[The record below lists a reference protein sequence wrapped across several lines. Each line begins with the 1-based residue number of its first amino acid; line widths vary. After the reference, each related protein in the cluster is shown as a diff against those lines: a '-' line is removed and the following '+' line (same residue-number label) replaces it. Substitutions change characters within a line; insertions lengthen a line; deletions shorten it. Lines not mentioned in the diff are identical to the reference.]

1 MHSRPLQTSL
11 ARAFSAQSDA
21 DVEVCEKE
29 LLSALD
35 KFQKDAA
42 GNAVPW
48 FLENMPPSY
57 FRSIQEEDR
66 LQHLNAITAL
76 VGAEQPEEVDGA
88 TLARVKIFTAL
99 DDSLGL
105 DIFRFGQQQP
115 FLNKTEEEKLARA
128 TIQQFCA
135 DIQAGK
141 YAGND
146 SYPVAGA
153 HFEPEAVDAF
163 LNSSNTMYVQ
173 FSHPPTAAPQTMLT
187 MAASN
192 VLPKSFMQKAAT
204 YLGLCNLNVVRA
216 HLDVVNK
223 GDGHVAM
230 VRILVQPSEQALKDN
245 FEFEWSKISG
255 NLKYLKWVDDRPV
268 NLTLQH
274 PDLGISRAELIYA
287 YGNMMHGVLAK
298 KDPFAYSLTRIMETL
313 EHEQHLPFA
322 SRISDFFLTKFDPQQ
337 QQMTDA
343 EQDAIVDEIKADI
356 RRNVEQEDAIELLNT
371 MADAVRGTLR
381 TNKFVRERYALS
393 LRMDPKV
400 LGYGTV
406 GKDTPFGVFFIYGRR
421 FKGFHV
427 RFRDIARGGLR
438 VQPGLRSAAQEQ
450 GHPEGGSKAVVL
462 CDPIVG
468 PVGDMAPRDFIIRKS
483 VKAFSDALLDLNTTD
498 EAVKEKI
505 VDYYG
510 QDELIY
516 LGPDENIIPED
527 IVWMTN
533 RAAYRG
539 YPVPRAF
546 ISSKPDAGFNHKVY
560 GVTSEGVAVFADV
573 ALRSQNI
580 DPTKQPFTV
589 KITGGTDGDVAG
601 NVIKILHRE
610 YGTNLRV
617 VGICDG
623 TGVIE
628 DPQGLDMGELLR
640 LVDESLPLSS
650 FDGSKISSATGV
662 KHDISTAEGIRARQ
676 AVVGL
681 IVEGANLF
689 VTPEARQ
696 LLFDNAG
703 VVIVKDS
710 SANKCG
716 VVCSSYEIVA
726 SMLLETDEFLA
737 VKDELVMEV
746 VDKLRSLARVEAQL
760 LFREYKKD
768 PSSALPPASERIS
781 RAITR
786 VHDAVLAHFDN
797 VCEEDQQILFTLI
810 EEHLP
815 PKLRELALHRVHQNV
830 PLAYIRSIVASSLAS
845 KIVYRE
851 GLQFTEALPE
861 SNLGNMALQYLKQE
875 KKVQRLVQDVRESQ
889 LPNKDDIADLIARG
903 GVKMDSKQHEQDPAS
918 ELGKESEESTR
929 GESRSR
935 ALESRSS
942 SFSNAYA
949 LFCADASV
957 SCCTPSTSGLYIE
970 IDNYL
975 AAGCVFREPRSC
987 REDQV
992 TVKRSATES
1001 WTKDES
1007 ISVRGNSTV
1016 ACSMPKV
1023 CRTHG
1028 KSEGMFPTV
1037 SVFFPVDFIIDS
1049 LLYIHQEET
1058 KVREAAERE
1067 VRRLK
1072 ALLDK
1077 EASPVVASCRAETQA
1092 YVRELKEPS
1101 LKHQSAWDKEQVN
1114 KIQVTL
1120 KLTIEELEE
1129 ELSRKEEEI
1138 QTFRERSQ
1146 RDRARIK
1153 ALEDEIRAKDD
1164 AQRAA
1169 QEARRQLE
1177 ADLQQAQTEIT
1188 NELEN
1193 MQRIHDQAR
1202 EDRAMR
1208 ETLEQQLVTL
1218 GEVNAA
1224 LEQRSHALVRRLEL
1238 SSTVTQECQDLKMQL
1253 RDAEVDNETLVQ
1265 TVCQCVKA
1273 FMKKAQVEQQV
1284 LELQEDLASLQAQN
1298 SLFSEWMLVRNEN
1311 AIAAQRDAAP
1321 DQEYPQHPQQ
1331 TKHRSALPTSKRKS
1345 AWHLEH
1351 EYDGDCSSNGNYA
1364 FRRVEHDVSPH
1375 SRSNMRGRRPASPPK
1390 SVLGEH
1396 DDEPHYRIPM
1406 TNSRSRPGSPESPSS
1421 SRQWRSRT
1429 PSSPR
1434 GTIDVGLHGVDV
1446 DPFIL
1451 GISKKLG
1458 FTALSK
1464 IFPELIE
1471 TAKQVPVKE
1480 VPESMWVAT
1489 DSTEIP
1495 KAALTHSIQANIS
1508 RRHAELNEKKQK
1520 EYESLSYEEQQK
1532 VDAKNEKRA
1541 TRKRFNRKARI

>member
-1 MHSRPLQTSL
+1 MMQVSQFRALRRAQSTMHTRPLTATL
-11 ARAFSAQSDA
+11 GRAFSAQSDA
-21 DVEVCEKE
+21 DVEVGEE
-29 LLSALD
+29 EMLRALD
-35 KFQKDAA
+35 KFQKNAA
-42 GNAVPW
+42 GNTVPW

-57 FRSIQEEDR
+57 FRSIAEEDR

-76 VGAEQPEEVDGA
+76 VGAEQPEVLLRSPDHKIFSHFRSGANFPGRLANVLNQLPQTVDGT

-105 DIFRFGQQQP
+105 DIFRFGQQEP
-115 FLNKTEEEKLARA
+115 FLNKSEDEKLARA

-141 YAGND
+141 YAGNAC
-146 SYPVAGA
+146 YPVAGP

-173 FSHPPTAAPQTMLT
+173 FSNPRRLAKQMELFHRVTGTEGVVVDVEHNWESRSEENKYATSGVPQTMLT
-187 MAASN
+187 IAASN
-192 VLPKSFMQKAAT
+192 VIPKSFMQKAAT

-216 HLDVVNK
+216 HLDVVNN
-223 GDGHVAM
+223 GDDHVAM
-230 VRILVQPSEQALKDN
+230 IRILVQPSQQALSDN

-298 KDPFAYSLTRIMETL
+298 KDSFAYSLTRIMGTL
-313 EHEQHLPFA
+313 EHDQHLPYA
-322 SRISDFFLTKFDPQQ
+322 SRISDFFLRKFDPQQ
-337 QQMTDA
+337 TALTDA
-343 EQDAIVDEIKADI
+343 EQDAIVDEIKVDV
-356 RRNVEQEDAIELLNT
+356 RRNVEHEDAIELLNT

-400 LGYGTV
+400 MGYGTV
-406 GKDTPFGVFFIYGRR
+406 GNDTPFGVFFIYGRR

-438 VQPGLRSAAQEQ
+438 MVYPSSTDAHALESARQYNEAYNLAFAQQ
-450 GHPEGGSKAVVL
+450 LKNKDIPEGGSKAVVL

-468 PVGDMAPRDFIIRKS
+468 PIGDVAPRDFIIRKS

-498 EAVKEKI
+498 EAVKEKV

-628 DPQGLDMGELLR
+628 DPQGLDMDELLR

-650 FDGSKISSATGV
+650 FDDSKITAATGV
-662 KHDISTAEGIRARQ
+662 KHDINTAEGIRARNTMHNRVKSDLFIP
-676 AVVGL
+676 AGGRPNTINENNWSDYLDADGKPSSGL

-737 VKDELVMEV
+737 VKDELVVEV
-746 VDKLRSLARVEAQL
+746 VDKLRALARVEAQL

-786 VHDAVLAHFDN
+786 VHDAVLAHFDD

-830 PLAYIRSIVASSLAS
+830 PLAYVRSIVASSLAS

-861 SNLGNMALQYLKQE
+861 GNLGNMALQYLKQE
-875 KKVQRLVQDVRESQ
+875 KKVQCLVQDVRASQ

-903 GVKMDSKQHEQDPAS
+903 GVRAGMD
-918 ELGKESEESTR
+918 
-929 GESRSR
+929 
-935 ALESRSS
+935 
-942 SFSNAYA
+942 
-949 LFCADASV
+949 
-957 SCCTPSTSGLYIE
+957 TP
-970 IDNYL
+970 N
-975 AAGCVFREPRSC
+975 
-987 REDQV
+987 
-992 TVKRSATES
+992 
-1001 WTKDES
+1001 
-1007 ISVRGNSTV
+1007 
-1016 ACSMPKV
+1016 
-1023 CRTHG
+1023 
-1028 KSEGMFPTV
+1028 
-1037 SVFFPVDFIIDS
+1037 
-1049 LLYIHQEET
+1049 
-1058 KVREAAERE
+1058 
-1067 VRRLK
+1067 
-1072 ALLDK
+1072 
-1077 EASPVVASCRAETQA
+1077 
-1092 YVRELKEPS
+1092 
-1101 LKHQSAWDKEQVN
+1101 
-1114 KIQVTL
+1114 
-1120 KLTIEELEE
+1120 
-1129 ELSRKEEEI
+1129 
-1138 QTFRERSQ
+1138 
-1146 RDRARIK
+1146 
-1153 ALEDEIRAKDD
+1153 
-1164 AQRAA
+1164 
-1169 QEARRQLE
+1169 
-1177 ADLQQAQTEIT
+1177 
-1188 NELEN
+1188 
-1193 MQRIHDQAR
+1193 
-1202 EDRAMR
+1202 
-1208 ETLEQQLVTL
+1208 
-1218 GEVNAA
+1218 
-1224 LEQRSHALVRRLEL
+1224 
-1238 SSTVTQECQDLKMQL
+1238 
-1253 RDAEVDNETLVQ
+1253 
-1265 TVCQCVKA
+1265 
-1273 FMKKAQVEQQV
+1273 
-1284 LELQEDLASLQAQN
+1284 
-1298 SLFSEWMLVRNEN
+1298 
-1311 AIAAQRDAAP
+1311 
-1321 DQEYPQHPQQ
+1321 
-1331 TKHRSALPTSKRKS
+1331 
-1345 AWHLEH
+1345 
-1351 EYDGDCSSNGNYA
+1351 
-1364 FRRVEHDVSPH
+1364 
-1375 SRSNMRGRRPASPPK
+1375 
-1390 SVLGEH
+1390 
-1396 DDEPHYRIPM
+1396 
-1406 TNSRSRPGSPESPSS
+1406 
-1421 SRQWRSRT
+1421 
-1429 PSSPR
+1429 
-1434 GTIDVGLHGVDV
+1434 
-1446 DPFIL
+1446 
-1451 GISKKLG
+1451 
-1458 FTALSK
+1458 
-1464 IFPELIE
+1464 
-1471 TAKQVPVKE
+1471 
-1480 VPESMWVAT
+1480 
-1489 DSTEIP
+1489 
-1495 KAALTHSIQANIS
+1495 
-1508 RRHAELNEKKQK
+1508 
-1520 EYESLSYEEQQK
+1520 
-1532 VDAKNEKRA
+1532 
-1541 TRKRFNRKARI
+1541 

>member
-29 LLSALD
+29 LLQSLD
-35 KFQKDAA
+35 KFQKEAA
-42 GNAVPW
+42 GNTVPW

-57 FRSIQEEDR
+57 FRSIHEEDR
-66 LQHLNAITAL
+66 MQHLNAITAL
-76 VGAEQPEEVDGA
+76 VGAEQPEVLLRSTDQKVFSHFRSGANFPGRLANVLDQLPQTVDGA
-88 TLARVKIFTAL
+88 PLARVKIFTAL

-115 FLNKTEEEKLARA
+115 FLNKTEEEKAARA

-135 DIQAGK
+135 DIQSGK
-141 YAGND
+141 YTGDEA
-146 SYPVAGA
+146 YPVAGP
-153 HFEPEAVDAF
+153 HFEPETVDAF

-173 FSHPPTAAPQTMLT
+173 FSHPRRLAKQMELFARVKGTEGVVVDVEHNWESRSEENKYATAAAQTMLT

-192 VLPKSFMQKAAT
+192 VLPKGFMQKAAT

-216 HLDVVNK
+216 HLDVVNR
-223 GDGHVAM
+223 GDSDHVAM

-245 FEFEWSKISG
+245 FEFEWFKISG
-255 NLKYLKWVDDRPV
+255 NLKYIKWVDDRPV

-322 SRISDFFLTKFDPQQ
+322 SRISDYFLNKFDPQQ
-337 QQMTDA
+337 KQLTDT

-406 GKDTPFGVFFIYGRR
+406 GNDTPFGVFFIYGRR

-438 VQPGLRSAAQEQ
+438 MVYPSSTDAHALESARQYNEAYNLAFAQQ
-450 GHPEGGSKAVVL
+450 LKNKDIPEGGSKAVVL

-527 IVWMTN
+527 ITWMTN

-650 FDGSKISSATGV
+650 FDDSKIASATGI
-662 KHDISTAEGIRARQ
+662 KHDISTAEGIRARNTMHNRVKSDLFIP
-676 AVVGL
+676 AGGRPNTINENNWADYLDADGKPSSGL

-696 LLFDNAG
+696 MLFDNAG

-737 VKDELVMEV
+737 VKDELVVEV
-746 VDKLRSLARVEAQL
+746 VDKLRALARVEAQL

-781 RAITR
+781 HAITR

-815 PKLRELALHRVHQNV
+815 AKLRELALHRVHQNV

-875 KKVQRLVQDVRESQ
+875 KKVQRLVQDVRESS
-889 LPNKDDIADLIARG
+889 LANKDDIADLIARG
-903 GVKMDSKQHEQDPAS
+903 GVRAGMD
-918 ELGKESEESTR
+918 
-929 GESRSR
+929 
-935 ALESRSS
+935 
-942 SFSNAYA
+942 
-949 LFCADASV
+949 
-957 SCCTPSTSGLYIE
+957 TP
-970 IDNYL
+970 N
-975 AAGCVFREPRSC
+975 
-987 REDQV
+987 
-992 TVKRSATES
+992 
-1001 WTKDES
+1001 
-1007 ISVRGNSTV
+1007 
-1016 ACSMPKV
+1016 
-1023 CRTHG
+1023 
-1028 KSEGMFPTV
+1028 
-1037 SVFFPVDFIIDS
+1037 
-1049 LLYIHQEET
+1049 
-1058 KVREAAERE
+1058 
-1067 VRRLK
+1067 
-1072 ALLDK
+1072 
-1077 EASPVVASCRAETQA
+1077 
-1092 YVRELKEPS
+1092 
-1101 LKHQSAWDKEQVN
+1101 
-1114 KIQVTL
+1114 
-1120 KLTIEELEE
+1120 
-1129 ELSRKEEEI
+1129 
-1138 QTFRERSQ
+1138 
-1146 RDRARIK
+1146 
-1153 ALEDEIRAKDD
+1153 
-1164 AQRAA
+1164 
-1169 QEARRQLE
+1169 
-1177 ADLQQAQTEIT
+1177 
-1188 NELEN
+1188 
-1193 MQRIHDQAR
+1193 
-1202 EDRAMR
+1202 
-1208 ETLEQQLVTL
+1208 
-1218 GEVNAA
+1218 
-1224 LEQRSHALVRRLEL
+1224 
-1238 SSTVTQECQDLKMQL
+1238 
-1253 RDAEVDNETLVQ
+1253 
-1265 TVCQCVKA
+1265 
-1273 FMKKAQVEQQV
+1273 
-1284 LELQEDLASLQAQN
+1284 
-1298 SLFSEWMLVRNEN
+1298 
-1311 AIAAQRDAAP
+1311 
-1321 DQEYPQHPQQ
+1321 
-1331 TKHRSALPTSKRKS
+1331 
-1345 AWHLEH
+1345 
-1351 EYDGDCSSNGNYA
+1351 
-1364 FRRVEHDVSPH
+1364 
-1375 SRSNMRGRRPASPPK
+1375 
-1390 SVLGEH
+1390 
-1396 DDEPHYRIPM
+1396 
-1406 TNSRSRPGSPESPSS
+1406 
-1421 SRQWRSRT
+1421 
-1429 PSSPR
+1429 
-1434 GTIDVGLHGVDV
+1434 
-1446 DPFIL
+1446 
-1451 GISKKLG
+1451 
-1458 FTALSK
+1458 
-1464 IFPELIE
+1464 
-1471 TAKQVPVKE
+1471 
-1480 VPESMWVAT
+1480 
-1489 DSTEIP
+1489 
-1495 KAALTHSIQANIS
+1495 
-1508 RRHAELNEKKQK
+1508 
-1520 EYESLSYEEQQK
+1520 
-1532 VDAKNEKRA
+1532 
-1541 TRKRFNRKARI
+1541 

>member
-1 MHSRPLQTSL
+1 MMQVSQFRALRRAQSTMHSRPLQTSL

-29 LLSALD
+29 LLQSLD
-35 KFQKDAA
+35 KFQKEAA
-42 GNAVPW
+42 GNTVPW

-57 FRSIQEEDR
+57 FRSIHEEDR
-66 LQHLNAITAL
+66 MQHLNAITAL
-76 VGAEQPEEVDGA
+76 VGAEQPEVLLRSTDQKVFSHFRSGANFPGRLANVLDQLPQTVDGA
-88 TLARVKIFTAL
+88 PLARVKIFTAL

-115 FLNKTEEEKLARA
+115 FLNKTEEEKAARA

-135 DIQAGK
+135 DIQSGK
-141 YAGND
+141 YTGDEA
-146 SYPVAGA
+146 YPVAGP
-153 HFEPEAVDAF
+153 HFEPETVDAF

-173 FSHPPTAAPQTMLT
+173 FSHPRRLAKQMELFARVKGTEGVVVDVEHNWESRSEENKYATAAAQTMLT

-192 VLPKSFMQKAAT
+192 VLPKGFMQKAAT

-216 HLDVVNK
+216 HLDVVNR
-223 GDGHVAM
+223 GDSDHVAM

-255 NLKYLKWVDDRPV
+255 NLKYIKWVDDRPV

-322 SRISDFFLTKFDPQQ
+322 SRISDYFLNKFDPQQ
-337 QQMTDA
+337 KQLTDT

-406 GKDTPFGVFFIYGRR
+406 GNDTPFGVFFIYGRR

-438 VQPGLRSAAQEQ
+438 MVYPSSTDAHALESARQYNEAYNLAFAQQ
-450 GHPEGGSKAVVL
+450 LKNKDIPEGGSKAVVL

-527 IVWMTN
+527 ITWMTN

-650 FDGSKISSATGV
+650 FDDSKIASATGI
-662 KHDISTAEGIRARQ
+662 KHDISTAEGIRARNTMHNRVKSDLFIP
-676 AVVGL
+676 AGGRPNTINENNWADYLDADGKPSSGL

-696 LLFDNAG
+696 MLFDNAG

-737 VKDELVMEV
+737 VKDELVVEV
-746 VDKLRSLARVEAQL
+746 VDKLRALARVEAQL

-781 RAITR
+781 HAITR

-815 PKLRELALHRVHQNV
+815 AKLRELALHRVHQNV

-861 SNLGNMALQYLKQE
+861 SNLGNIALQYLKQE
-875 KKVQRLVQDVRESQ
+875 KKVQRLVQDVRESS
-889 LPNKDDIADLIARG
+889 LANKDDIADLIARG
-903 GVKMDSKQHEQDPAS
+903 GVRAGMD
-918 ELGKESEESTR
+918 
-929 GESRSR
+929 
-935 ALESRSS
+935 
-942 SFSNAYA
+942 
-949 LFCADASV
+949 
-957 SCCTPSTSGLYIE
+957 TP
-970 IDNYL
+970 N
-975 AAGCVFREPRSC
+975 
-987 REDQV
+987 
-992 TVKRSATES
+992 
-1001 WTKDES
+1001 
-1007 ISVRGNSTV
+1007 
-1016 ACSMPKV
+1016 
-1023 CRTHG
+1023 
-1028 KSEGMFPTV
+1028 
-1037 SVFFPVDFIIDS
+1037 
-1049 LLYIHQEET
+1049 
-1058 KVREAAERE
+1058 
-1067 VRRLK
+1067 
-1072 ALLDK
+1072 
-1077 EASPVVASCRAETQA
+1077 
-1092 YVRELKEPS
+1092 
-1101 LKHQSAWDKEQVN
+1101 
-1114 KIQVTL
+1114 
-1120 KLTIEELEE
+1120 
-1129 ELSRKEEEI
+1129 
-1138 QTFRERSQ
+1138 
-1146 RDRARIK
+1146 
-1153 ALEDEIRAKDD
+1153 
-1164 AQRAA
+1164 
-1169 QEARRQLE
+1169 
-1177 ADLQQAQTEIT
+1177 
-1188 NELEN
+1188 
-1193 MQRIHDQAR
+1193 
-1202 EDRAMR
+1202 
-1208 ETLEQQLVTL
+1208 
-1218 GEVNAA
+1218 
-1224 LEQRSHALVRRLEL
+1224 
-1238 SSTVTQECQDLKMQL
+1238 
-1253 RDAEVDNETLVQ
+1253 
-1265 TVCQCVKA
+1265 
-1273 FMKKAQVEQQV
+1273 
-1284 LELQEDLASLQAQN
+1284 
-1298 SLFSEWMLVRNEN
+1298 
-1311 AIAAQRDAAP
+1311 
-1321 DQEYPQHPQQ
+1321 
-1331 TKHRSALPTSKRKS
+1331 
-1345 AWHLEH
+1345 
-1351 EYDGDCSSNGNYA
+1351 
-1364 FRRVEHDVSPH
+1364 
-1375 SRSNMRGRRPASPPK
+1375 
-1390 SVLGEH
+1390 
-1396 DDEPHYRIPM
+1396 
-1406 TNSRSRPGSPESPSS
+1406 
-1421 SRQWRSRT
+1421 
-1429 PSSPR
+1429 
-1434 GTIDVGLHGVDV
+1434 
-1446 DPFIL
+1446 
-1451 GISKKLG
+1451 
-1458 FTALSK
+1458 
-1464 IFPELIE
+1464 
-1471 TAKQVPVKE
+1471 
-1480 VPESMWVAT
+1480 
-1489 DSTEIP
+1489 
-1495 KAALTHSIQANIS
+1495 
-1508 RRHAELNEKKQK
+1508 
-1520 EYESLSYEEQQK
+1520 
-1532 VDAKNEKRA
+1532 
-1541 TRKRFNRKARI
+1541 

>member
-1 MHSRPLQTSL
+1 MMQVSQFRALRRAQSTMHSRPLQTSL

-76 VGAEQPEEVDGA
+76 VGAEQPEVLLRSTDQKVFSHFRSGANFPGRLANVLDQLPQEVDGA

-173 FSHPPTAAPQTMLT
+173 FSHPRRLAKQMELFHRVKGTEGVVVDVEHNWESRSDENKYATAAPQTMLT

-438 VQPGLRSAAQEQ
+438 MVYPSSTDAHALESARQYNEAYNLAFAQQ
-450 GHPEGGSKAVVL
+450 LKNKDIPEGGSKAVVL

-662 KHDISTAEGIRARQ
+662 KHDISTAEGIRARNTMHNRVKSDLFIP
-676 AVVGL
+676 AGGRPNTINENNWSDYLDAEGKPSSGL

-737 VKDELVMEV
+737 VKDEL
-746 VDKLRSLARVEAQL
+746 
-760 LFREYKKD
+760 
-768 PSSALPPASERIS
+768 
-781 RAITR
+781 
-786 VHDAVLAHFDN
+786 
-797 VCEEDQQILFTLI
+797 DQQILFTLI

-903 GVKMDSKQHEQDPAS
+903 GVRAGMD
-918 ELGKESEESTR
+918 
-929 GESRSR
+929 
-935 ALESRSS
+935 
-942 SFSNAYA
+942 
-949 LFCADASV
+949 
-957 SCCTPSTSGLYIE
+957 TP
-970 IDNYL
+970 N
-975 AAGCVFREPRSC
+975 
-987 REDQV
+987 
-992 TVKRSATES
+992 
-1001 WTKDES
+1001 
-1007 ISVRGNSTV
+1007 
-1016 ACSMPKV
+1016 
-1023 CRTHG
+1023 
-1028 KSEGMFPTV
+1028 
-1037 SVFFPVDFIIDS
+1037 
-1049 LLYIHQEET
+1049 
-1058 KVREAAERE
+1058 
-1067 VRRLK
+1067 
-1072 ALLDK
+1072 
-1077 EASPVVASCRAETQA
+1077 
-1092 YVRELKEPS
+1092 
-1101 LKHQSAWDKEQVN
+1101 
-1114 KIQVTL
+1114 
-1120 KLTIEELEE
+1120 
-1129 ELSRKEEEI
+1129 
-1138 QTFRERSQ
+1138 
-1146 RDRARIK
+1146 
-1153 ALEDEIRAKDD
+1153 
-1164 AQRAA
+1164 
-1169 QEARRQLE
+1169 
-1177 ADLQQAQTEIT
+1177 
-1188 NELEN
+1188 
-1193 MQRIHDQAR
+1193 
-1202 EDRAMR
+1202 
-1208 ETLEQQLVTL
+1208 
-1218 GEVNAA
+1218 
-1224 LEQRSHALVRRLEL
+1224 
-1238 SSTVTQECQDLKMQL
+1238 
-1253 RDAEVDNETLVQ
+1253 
-1265 TVCQCVKA
+1265 
-1273 FMKKAQVEQQV
+1273 
-1284 LELQEDLASLQAQN
+1284 
-1298 SLFSEWMLVRNEN
+1298 
-1311 AIAAQRDAAP
+1311 
-1321 DQEYPQHPQQ
+1321 
-1331 TKHRSALPTSKRKS
+1331 
-1345 AWHLEH
+1345 
-1351 EYDGDCSSNGNYA
+1351 
-1364 FRRVEHDVSPH
+1364 
-1375 SRSNMRGRRPASPPK
+1375 
-1390 SVLGEH
+1390 
-1396 DDEPHYRIPM
+1396 
-1406 TNSRSRPGSPESPSS
+1406 
-1421 SRQWRSRT
+1421 
-1429 PSSPR
+1429 
-1434 GTIDVGLHGVDV
+1434 
-1446 DPFIL
+1446 
-1451 GISKKLG
+1451 
-1458 FTALSK
+1458 
-1464 IFPELIE
+1464 
-1471 TAKQVPVKE
+1471 
-1480 VPESMWVAT
+1480 
-1489 DSTEIP
+1489 
-1495 KAALTHSIQANIS
+1495 
-1508 RRHAELNEKKQK
+1508 
-1520 EYESLSYEEQQK
+1520 
-1532 VDAKNEKRA
+1532 
-1541 TRKRFNRKARI
+1541 